1 MDIRSLKTL
10 YDPKSPQAA
19 VGGPFSLEAFV
30 ARVQALVIDDRALIE
45 RLIRSAQAHD
55 LLKKNAERAQKLAED
70 SNAALETY
78 QKHVASL
85 DDQNFT
91 LQKKQAVL
99 YVTFPSV
106 HFRGTCE
113 KNDLIFFFY
122 FAVIMFIDG
131 LSYRMNEMQ
140 DLQTAVDRAL
150 AEKRDMEMHAAD
162 QAETCRQLTEANNTL
177 SARTLTLAQEVAS
190 APEMVRKQLEAQL
203 DECQKALREA
213 QEDVE
218 AMRTSEQTQRIALLD
233 ELNSM
238 QTENATLR
246 AQLRALKR

>member
-1 MDIRSLKTL
+1 
-10 YDPKSPQAA
+10 
-19 VGGPFSLEAFV
+19 
-30 ARVQALVIDDRALIE
+30 
-45 RLIRSAQAHD
+45 
-55 LLKKNAERAQKLAED
+55 
-70 SNAALETY
+70 
-78 QKHVASL
+78 
-85 DDQNFT
+85 
-91 LQKKQAVL
+91 
-99 YVTFPSV
+99 
-106 HFRGTCE
+106 
-113 KNDLIFFFY
+113 
-122 FAVIMFIDG
+122 
-131 LSYRMNEMQ
+131 MQ